1 MLSGIHFFIEFGWF
15 ENKQNWDFL
24 LFDGEL
30 KIGNVKML
38 LLLWGVGD
46 SNELM
51 CLEQSGI
58 WNMGFI

>member
-15 ENKQNWDFL
+15 ENKQNWEIFL
-24 LFDGEL
+24 LFDDEL

-46 SNELM
+46 LSDFKFTA
-51 CLEQSGI
+51 QK
-58 WNMGFI
+58 FK